1 MYVIRAGKVRVLKE
15 SHGRQRVVT
24 TLGPGDFFGEMA
36 VVTGRPRSATAE
48 VIEEADLL
56 KVPADKLQ
64 EMVAGTGE
72 IAIRLIRHL
81 AERLEN
87 ANRFIDVLLEDD
99 ITARVVL
106 ELQEALESAEGSTA
120 PDITD
125 RELALKLGVEKNDV
139 RGALRRLTRVGVVEV
154 SSGFVLIKDPAR
166 LADFLDF
173 IRNSGESC
181 CSFAYSVVPVAQRRS
196 IALRAFSSAMRSRS
210 TLAPSRARSPS
221 MGRNAFAP
229 CS

>member
-1 MYVIRAGKVRVLKE
+1 MADQSLAEKFGVRLREGTTVFRQGDPGGSMYVIRTGKVRVLKE
-15 SHGRQRVVT
+15 LHGRQRVVT

-48 VIEEADLL
+48 VVEEAELL

-64 EMVAGTGE
+64 EMVTGAGE
-72 IAIRLIRHL
+72 VAIRLIRHL

-106 ELQEALESAEGSTA
+106 ELQEAFQSAEGSTA

-125 RELALKLGVEKNDV
+125 KDLALKLGVDKNDV
-139 RGALRRLTRVGVVEV
+139 RGALRRLMRVGVVDV
-154 SSGFVLIKDPAR
+154 SSGFVLIKDEAR
-166 LADFLDF
+166 LADFLEF
-173 IRNSGESC
+173 VRNSGE
-181 CSFAYSVVPVAQRRS
+181 V
-196 IALRAFSSAMRSRS
+196 
-210 TLAPSRARSPS
+210 
-221 MGRNAFAP
+221 
-229 CS
+229 

>member
-1 MYVIRAGKVRVLKE
+1 MADQSLAERFGVRLNEGTTVFRQGDLGGSMYVIRSGKVRVLKE
-15 SHGRQRVVT
+15 AHGRQREVT

-48 VIEEADLL
+48 VVEEAELL

-72 IAIRLIRHL
+72 VAIRLIRHL

-87 ANRFIDVLLEDD
+87 ANRFIDVMLEDD

-106 ELQEALESAEGSTA
+106 ELQEVVQSAEGSVA

-125 RELALKLGVEKNDV
+125 KELALKLGVGKNDLRV
-139 RGALRRLTRVGVVEV
+139 ALRRLARVGVVDV
-154 SSGFVLIKDPAR
+154 ASGFVLIKDRTR
-166 LADFLDF
+166 LSEFLDF
-173 IRNSGESC
+173 IRNSGE
-181 CSFAYSVVPVAQRRS
+181 
-196 IALRAFSSAMRSRS
+196 I
-210 TLAPSRARSPS
+210 
-221 MGRNAFAP
+221 
-229 CS
+229 

>member
-1 MYVIRAGKVRVLKE
+1 MADQSLAERFGVRLNEGTTVFRQGDLGGSMYVIRSGKVRVLKE
-15 SHGRQRVVT
+15 AHGRQREVT

-48 VIEEADLL
+48 VVEEAELL

-72 IAIRLIRHL
+72 VAIRLIRHL

-99 ITARVVL
+99 ITARLVL
-106 ELQEALESAEGSTA
+106 ELQEVVQSAEGSVA

-125 RELALKLGVEKNDV
+125 KELALKLGVGKNDLRV
-139 RGALRRLTRVGVVEV
+139 ALRRLARVGVVDV
-154 SSGFVLIKDPAR
+154 ASGFVLIKDQAR
-166 LADFLDF
+166 LSEFLDF
-173 IRNSGESC
+173 IRNSGE
-181 CSFAYSVVPVAQRRS
+181 
-196 IALRAFSSAMRSRS
+196 I
-210 TLAPSRARSPS
+210 
-221 MGRNAFAP
+221 
-229 CS
+229 

>member
-1 MYVIRAGKVRVLKE
+1 MADQSLADRFGVRLSEGTTVFRQGDPGGSMYVIRAGKVRLLKE

-36 VVTGRPRSATAE
+36 VVTGQPRSATAE
-48 VIEEADLL
+48 VMEEAELL
-56 KVPADKLQ
+56 KVPAGKLQ

-106 ELQEALESAEGSTA
+106 ELQEALQNAGESTA

-125 RELALKLGVEKNDV
+125 KELALKLGVDKSDV

-154 SSGFVLIKDPAR
+154 SSGFVLIKDNVR
-166 LADFLDF
+166 LAEFLDF
-173 IRNSGESC
+173 IRNSGAS
-181 CSFAYSVVPVAQRRS
+181 
-196 IALRAFSSAMRSRS
+196 
-210 TLAPSRARSPS
+210 
-221 MGRNAFAP
+221 
-229 CS
+229 

>member
-1 MYVIRAGKVRVLKE
+1 
-15 SHGRQRVVT
+15 VT

-48 VIEEADLL
+48 VMEEAELL

-64 EMVAGTGE
+64 EMVTGTGE

-81 AERLEN
+81 AERVEN

-106 ELQEALESAEGSTA
+106 ELQEALDRSEGSTA

-125 RELALKLGVEKNDV
+125 GELALQLGVDKNDV

-154 SSGFVLIKDPAR
+154 SSGFVLIKDAAR
-166 LADFLDF
+166 LVEFLDF
-173 IRNSGESC
+173 IRNSGES
-181 CSFAYSVVPVAQRRS
+181 
-196 IALRAFSSAMRSRS
+196 
-210 TLAPSRARSPS
+210 
-221 MGRNAFAP
+221 
-229 CS
+229 

>member
-1 MYVIRAGKVRVLKE
+1 MADQSLADKFGVRLSGGTTVFRQGDPGGSMYVIRAGKVRVLKE

-48 VIEEADLL
+48 VVEEAELL
-56 KVPADKLQ
+56 KVPSDKLQ
-64 EMVAGTGE
+64 EMVSGTGE
-72 IAIRLIRHL
+72 VAIRLIRHL

-106 ELQEALESAEGSTA
+106 ELQDAIQSAEGSTA

-125 RELALKLGVEKNDV
+125 ENLALKLGVDKNDV
-139 RGALRRLTRVGVVEV
+139 RGALRRLARVGVIEV
-154 SSGFVLIKDPAR
+154 SSGFVLIKDDSR
-166 LADFLDF
+166 LAEFLDF
-173 IRNSGESC
+173 VRNSGGS
-181 CSFAYSVVPVAQRRS
+181 
-196 IALRAFSSAMRSRS
+196 
-210 TLAPSRARSPS
+210 
-221 MGRNAFAP
+221 
-229 CS
+229 